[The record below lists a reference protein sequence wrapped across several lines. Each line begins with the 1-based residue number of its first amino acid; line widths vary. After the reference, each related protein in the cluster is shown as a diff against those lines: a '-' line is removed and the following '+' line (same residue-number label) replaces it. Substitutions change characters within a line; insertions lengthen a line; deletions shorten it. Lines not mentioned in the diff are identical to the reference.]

1 MGKRRLEPQIT
12 LTEGSIRVRW
22 ADRVV
27 TILPA
32 ASQPN
37 MQEPADF
44 VVDMDSILY
53 WDAPNESV
61 EIAVEELQA
70 IMQTIEAEFDRLGL
84 VVEFE

>member
-1 MGKRRLEPQIT
+1 MTKRRAEPQII

-22 ADRVV
+22 ANRVV

-32 ASQPN
+32 PPQPN
-37 MQEPADF
+37 TREPADF

-53 WDAPNESV
+53 WDAPNETI
-61 EIAVEELQA
+61 EISVEELQTITQA
-70 IMQTIEAEFDRLGL
+70 IEAEFERIGL